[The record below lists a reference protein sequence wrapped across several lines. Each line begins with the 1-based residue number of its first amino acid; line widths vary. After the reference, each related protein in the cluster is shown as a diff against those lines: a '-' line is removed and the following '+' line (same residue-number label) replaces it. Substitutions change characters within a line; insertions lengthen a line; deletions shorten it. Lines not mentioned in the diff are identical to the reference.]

1 MTKNELQAAI
11 AEEKRKYFRDYYA
24 KNREKILA
32 KNERYWERKAAQ
44 SLAAQEEQAD
54 GK

>member
-1 MTKNELQAAI
+1 MVSENEIKAA
-11 AEEKRKYFRDYYA
+11 AAAYQRAWRA
-24 KNREKILA
+24 KNREKVREIN
-32 KNERYWERKAAQ
+32 KRYWAKKAAQ